1 MPPGSRQRVDSRC
14 RTVAA
19 RLHSGPPPTVSEGGT
34 VPSSP
39 ADPAVSSMPGRA
51 RRSTPSALRAGL
63 ERCSRIVA
71 RHARHLTRL
80 DAVLGDGD
88 HGDNLVIGLRA
99 VDELLAE
106 LPASTP
112 PGEILQAV
120 GHRLVAAVGGASGPL
135 YGTACIEAGF
145 VAGRSD
151 VLDGPD
157 LAAMFRAAAA
167 GLARR
172 GRCQPGDKTILDTLA
187 PAADAFGRRD
197 RRAARR
203 SPVAY
208 ARGAPSRAR
217 RHALDARPRRP
228 ARPRPA
234 TGRTIR
240 RATSIR
246 ARSRACCCCPPWEAD
261 ERTGR
266 PPGSDRGARARE
278 SPGLR

>member
-1 MPPGSRQRVDSRC
+1 MPPESRQRVDGRC
-14 RTVAA
+14 RTVAPTPT
-19 RLHSGPPPTVSEGGT
+19 LGPAADVCEGET

-39 ADPAVSSMPGRA
+39 ADPVLFVDALKGASLDAV
-51 RRSTPSALRAGL
+51 ALRAGF

-80 DAVLGDGD
+80 DTVLGDGD

-106 LPASTP
+106 LPADTA

-135 YGTACIEAGF
+135 YGTACIEAGY

-151 VLDGPD
+151 VVDGRE
-157 LAAMFRAAAA
+157 LALMFRAAAA

-187 PAADAFGRRD
+187 PAADAFA
-197 RRAARR
+197 RAIEAGETVPAAYAAALRAGLAGMRSTRGLVARR
-203 SPVAY
+203 GLALRLGERSAGHLDP
-208 ARGAPSRAR
+208 GAASCLLLLS
-217 RHALDARPRRP
+217 ALG
-228 ARPRPA
+228 
-234 TGRTIR
+234 GR
-240 RATSIR
+240 
-246 ARSRACCCCPPWEAD
+246 
-261 ERTGR
+261 
-266 PPGSDRGARARE
+266 
-278 SPGLR
+278 